1 MASPAPPPPSSDIH
15 VRFCGVQRILDV
27 EHQPQSPSKPCV
39 FRSFSGNGTTVL
51 RTFLRDPGN
60 QRLKAKSWV
69 YVLSDHKTANQYRLE
84 YILYFHAP
92 GVFRYVD
99 LAKPTEIPMPV
110 GKNDDGLSLL
120 ELPQAVAVPDKETR
134 RVLHYCALL
143 SPEPM
148 SHDFVDALDNPTTK
162 EHKLIVA
169 HALVRGSWINDPF
182 TCDFVA
188 ATKPKP
194 PNQDEVKALA
204 KDFLEDKDVPKGERI
219 LYLINP
225 CSEAIPRILA
235 YNELAQSALALQI
248 QNGQNPRYVLVK
260 RIQAIIAGDEN
271 LRGMVPKLGF
281 DLQEFENPVG
291 ALWFQAEEE
300 CRRLLRWCGY
310 GFTAEG
316 WTWLSGGF
324 NRDQITFDATQ
335 SWPPKP
341 YEKELRP
348 EQKIKSNWLSGMMYE
363 ARYGS
368 DQWKKAVGAV
378 RNLFISRLDQTKS
391 GREFLKMVT
400 DQCLG
405 EAELKPIEEDGLIGA
420 LAATMKPADFV
431 LQGWDGLLQ
440 NLLPW
445 WYMRKGNMTFASLA
459 DFVKSKS
466 GIDINV
472 KEAVADRAKVDGLKA
487 KYRAEYETRLQKA
500 KKLVPAGKGSNEVF
514 ETDASKAIVKAA
526 KVGQALARA
535 ATFWE
540 KFGEA
545 KKKGDHKAV
554 MEAMSSGLNAL
565 ELTFD
570 LMPKP
575 WEKLGE
581 AVERTTQYS
590 YKVTSQAGVRVAKLK
605 FLGSIA
611 SGIDLVLALEDLG
624 NSRGAGTGLGYALN
638 AVGAAFG
645 LIGALAAETGIG
657 VGLALVGMVLQWVGA
672 YVVEHMDELNVYLR
686 TSPWG
691 KDTGPKVTFKGNPA
705 TEVTSLME
713 KLDEILYGFGEPKVR
728 LEFDKQTGAQQFLV
742 DVSPPRATPLLPAD
756 AVFLA
761 DMDISNEYTREKC
774 GSHAH
779 WEMTTPYL
787 TSLSP
792 WTVLGGALTKEQA
805 AGFSFHLSG
814 RFVLRLSK
822 DGSRVVQR
830 GLSYSTAGTP
840 DYANRPSGTGG
851 SL

>member
-1 MASPAPPPPSSDIH
+1 
-15 VRFCGVQRILDV
+15 
-27 EHQPQSPSKPCV
+27 
-39 FRSFSGNGTTVL
+39 
-51 RTFLRDPGN
+51 
-60 QRLKAKSWV
+60 
-69 YVLSDHKTANQYRLE
+69 
-84 YILYFHAP
+84 
-92 GVFRYVD
+92 
-99 LAKPTEIPMPV
+99 
-110 GKNDDGLSLL
+110 
-120 ELPQAVAVPDKETR
+120 
-134 RVLHYCALL
+134 
-143 SPEPM
+143 M
-148 SHDFVDALDNPTTK
+148 SQDFVDALHNPTTK
-162 EHKLIVA
+162 EHKLLLA

-182 TCDFVA
+182 TCDFV
-188 ATKPKP
+188 TGTMPRP
-194 PNQDEVKALA
+194 PNQNEVTTLA

-219 LYLINP
+219 LYLLNP

-235 YNELAQSALALQI
+235 YNELVQAALALQL
-248 QNGQNPRYVLVK
+248 QNGQDVRYVLVK
-260 RIQAIIAGDEN
+260 RMQALVAADEK
-271 LRGMVPKLGF
+271 LGALVPKLGF
-281 DLQEFENPVG
+281 DLQKFEDPVE
-291 ALWFQAEEE
+291 ALWFRAEEE
-300 CRRLLRWCGY
+300 VRRLLRWCGY
-310 GFTAEG
+310 GFKAEG
-316 WTWLSGGF
+316 WTWFSGGF
-324 NRDQITFDATQ
+324 NPDQITFDATQ

-341 YEKELRP
+341 YKNELRP

-363 ARYGS
+363 ARYES
-368 DQWKKAVGAV
+368 DEWKKAMGAV
-378 RNLFISRLDQTKS
+378 RNLFIGRLDQTKS
-391 GREFLKMVT
+391 GREFLKKVT

-405 EAELKPIEEDGLIGA
+405 EAELKPIEEDSLIGA

-466 GIDINV
+466 GIDINI
-472 KEAVADRAKVDGLKA
+472 KEVVADRAKVDGLKA
-487 KYRAEYETRLQKA
+487 KYRADYDARLQRA
-500 KKLVPAGKGSNEVF
+500 KKLVRAGKGPNEVF
-514 ETDASKAIVKAA
+514 ETEASKAIVKVA

-540 KFGEA
+540 KFGEV

-565 ELTFD
+565 ELSLE

-575 WEKLGE
+575 WEGLGE
-581 AVERTTQYS
+581 AVEKTAQYS
-590 YKVTSQAGVRVAKLK
+590 YKVSSQTGVRVAKLK
-605 FLGSIA
+605 FLGSLA
-611 SGIDLVLALEDLG
+611 SGIDLVLALEDLA

-645 LIGALAAETGIG
+645 LFGALAAETGIG

-672 YVVEHMDELNVYLR
+672 YVVEHMDELNVFLR

-691 KDTGPKVTFKGNPA
+691 KDTGPKVAFKADPT
-705 TEVTSLME
+705 TEVTSLMA
-713 KLDEILYGFGEPKVR
+713 KLDEILYGFGQPEVR
-728 LEFDKQTGAQQFLV
+728 LEVDKETGAQQFLV
-742 DVSPPRATPLLPAD
+742 DVIPPRAIALLPGD

-774 GSHAH
+774 GRHAH

-792 WTVLGGALTKEQA
+792 WTVLGGALSKEQA
-805 AGFSFHLSG
+805 AGSSFHLSG

-822 DGSRVVQR
+822 DGSRVVQK

-840 DYANRPSGTGG
+840 DYANRPGGTGG